1 MITVADILALPAFE
15 QVQPLVLCEGAE
27 LREVHNVGILDC
39 APDKDG
45 GYESYIPGEFIV
57 TNLGFAHDDPELS
70 ERSLL
75 VLIARGVSG
84 IALKKAY
91 RPIVSDRVRAASEAA
106 GVPMYLY
113 DGGYHEVVAYQAL
126 DLIRRDGEQSD
137 KGRIMDGLLSG
148 HDPHAARA
156 ALYELAGAT
165 GSTVQCIAASP
176 KADDECSLYAMLD
189 AMTVVLAEFKRD
201 WDDVVEAVFAF
212 RYHGALLALVSY
224 AQPPAG
230 VRTRSESDLTMRL
243 LAAGQVHLGV
253 GEETPLS
260 DGDMSVREA
269 LAALKTAQVEGDRV
283 VCWADLHHDAFRAA
297 ANEGRLFWR
306 TAALHRA
313 LLEEHDDAHGTDL
326 PRLPRRSRAPTAT
339 CVWRP
344 RRCTSIRTP
353 CATAC
358 ARPRTCSA
366 CPIPPIASSRSC
378 WASCIWTTRIP
389 CCSRKGRGR
398 RLATRR
404 SMLSRPVRLQ

>member
-126 DLIRRDGEQSD
+126 DLIRRDSEQSD

-189 AMTVVLAEFKRD
+189 AMTVVLPSSSAIGTMWWRRCSPSATMARCLR
-201 WDDVVEAVFAF
+201 WC
-212 RYHGALLALVSY
+212 
-224 AQPPAG
+224 
-230 VRTRSESDLTMRL
+230 RTRSL
-243 LAAGQVHLGV
+243 LPAC
-253 GEETPLS
+253 E
-260 DGDMSVREA
+260 
-269 LAALKTAQVEGDRV
+269 LAPK
-283 VCWADLHHDAFRAA
+283 
-297 ANEGRLFWR
+297 
-306 TAALHRA
+306 
-313 LLEEHDDAHGTDL
+313 
-326 PRLPRRSRAPTAT
+326 AT
-339 CVWRP
+339 
-344 RRCTSIRTP
+344 
-353 CATAC
+353 
-358 ARPRTCSA
+358 
-366 CPIPPIASSRSC
+366 
-378 WASCIWTTRIP
+378 
-389 CCSRKGRGR
+389 
-398 RLATRR
+398 
-404 SMLSRPVRLQ
+404 